1 MEEERKGRWEGFGL
15 DMEAQEADR
24 EMHLKKEIS
33 DIVPENFNLVA
44 SVCSHRS
51 FAREEHSR
59 TGDWPNFNLR
69 ARFRLLKKAQV
80 QLKH

>member
-1 MEEERKGRWEGFGL
+1 MIGILVMEEERKGRWEGFGL

-24 EMHLKKEIS
+24 EMHLKKEMS
-33 DIVPENFNLVA
+33 DNFNLVA

-59 TGDWPNFNLR
+59 AGD
-69 ARFRLLKKAQV
+69 
-80 QLKH
+80 